1 MTRLATLVLAAL
13 VALSAISAAQADTKT
28 CTCTCQCATPT
39 GKGSVRAIPK
49 PDPPKVLEAI
59 NGELDVSALNGADA
73 TVQLTY
79 PEIADGHTVGMRWT
93 GIPPAFDVAHQT
105 VGDGAKTVTFKIPNS
120 VVQKDLGQSVVLTGS
135 VGVGDES
142 LVISQPLTIKVV
154 DAIPPGQ
161 YPKPTLPGSPD
172 NQVDV
177 GALTGDLIVRVHY
190 PSMAQGQIVKV
201 LWRGATSYDTPMRVT
216 PDSEPLEFTITKAT
230 VIASLGKPVALSYE
244 VALDGQP
251 GELSDPARLNITL
264 ATLPDPPVVPA
275 AVQGQV
281 NLRDLLGK
289 DLKVTFTYPGI
300 SAGHTVG
307 IRWTG
312 TPPFDTPHPVIGDTP
327 RPLEFTIPYEK
338 VRLERD
344 KTVTLTASVGLGDGK
359 LVMSPELS
367 LKIIDTR
374 PKGEEVAADLNARYN
389 DTAATCGDLPS
400 YYCNGVTTRGT
411 TNSNFDPWDPSI
423 TQQRKGSISFSHIR
437 KDAKITYLWR
447 DSGYILFSQNEA
459 VNQKKIHEYLCAFP
473 HDGATDLSRGAYGCG
488 FQVTRG
494 TPGKSANQL
503 MQIAIRNPELPT
515 LFKQNEQVVDRLAN
529 GKDASDLLQ
538 ADPKFAALVRKEP
551 ELGRLLQE
559 SLAEVEASNK
569 TGVQEDSSTCAQK
582 NAQTLNGW
590 FDFTKALTN
599 RVYQCSLSTQDPS
612 QFAVSLNARQY
623 DVPTEV
629 YSTWN
634 EVLIKVWA
642 AGIPEQLPLQAFYY
656 QNATGLPE
664 AKEYQRKYVARTA
677 GQWLPVIKLDP
688 TKFNGNPFS
697 YNEADQAVQQ

>member
-1 MTRLATLVLAAL
+1 
-13 VALSAISAAQADTKT
+13 
-28 CTCTCQCATPT
+28 
-39 GKGSVRAIPK
+39 
-49 PDPPKVLEAI
+49 
-59 NGELDVSALNGADA
+59 
-73 TVQLTY
+73 
-79 PEIADGHTVGMRWT
+79 
-93 GIPPAFDVAHQT
+93 
-105 VGDGAKTVTFKIPNS
+105 
-120 VVQKDLGQSVVLTGS
+120 
-135 VGVGDES
+135 
-142 LVISQPLTIKVV
+142 
-154 DAIPPGQ
+154 
-161 YPKPTLPGSPD
+161 
-172 NQVDV
+172 
-177 GALTGDLIVRVHY
+177 
-190 PSMAQGQIVKV
+190 
-201 LWRGATSYDTPMRVT
+201 
-216 PDSEPLEFTITKAT
+216 
-230 VIASLGKPVALSYE
+230 
-244 VALDGQP
+244 
-251 GELSDPARLNITL
+251 
-264 ATLPDPPVVPA
+264 
-275 AVQGQV
+275 
-281 NLRDLLGK
+281 
-289 DLKVTFTYPGI
+289 
-300 SAGHTVG
+300 
-307 IRWTG
+307 
-312 TPPFDTPHPVIGDTP
+312 VIGDTP

-411 TNSNFDPWDPSI
+411 TNGNFDPWDPSI

-599 RVYQCSLSTQDPS
+599 RVYQCSLSTQDPA

-664 AKEYQRKYVARTA
+664 AKEYQRKYIARTA